1 MQRVKIKADKNKNV
15 ISVSEN
21 NPEYGRVAV
30 EQEVFQIN
38 DRGWLKSTVRTA
50 FINGKMADLEKVGY
64 REGMELPGRI
74 VIVES
79 LTPFNTENPDL
90 NLKIAGK
97 TGVVCR
103 YEDQPIYRQTF
114 FTTNQNAFDEF
125 IPHTNKEEI
134 REVMLA
140 QKMMDELEVT
150 TKDDV
155 EL

>member
-1 MQRVKIKADKNKNV
+1 VQKVKIKADKNKNI

-30 EQEVFQIN
+30 EQEVYQIS
-38 DRGWLKSTVRTA
+38 DRGWLKSSMRTA
-50 FINGKMADLEKVGY
+50 FINGKMNDLQKVGY
-64 REGMELPGRI
+64 REGMELPGKI

-79 LTPFNTENPDL
+79 LTPFNTENPDA

-97 TGVVCR
+97 TGVICR

-125 IPHTNKEEI
+125 VPHTNKEEI
-134 REVMLA
+134 RDVMLA
-140 QKMMDELEVT
+140 QKMMDDLEVV
-150 TKDDV
+150 KDDV

>member
-1 MQRVKIKADKNKNV
+1 MYKVKIKADKNKNV

-30 EQEVFQIN
+30 EQEVYQIN
-38 DRGWLKSTVRTA
+38 DRGWLKGTMRIA
-50 FINGKMADLEKVGY
+50 FINGKVADLEKVGY
-64 REGMELPGRI
+64 REGMEIPGRI

-79 LTPFNTENPDL
+79 LTPFNPENPDL

-125 IPHTNKEEI
+125 IPHTNKDEI
-134 REVMLA
+134 RDVMLA
-140 QKMMDELEVT
+140 QKMMDELQEV
-150 TKDDV
+150 KDDV